1 MYVKVRDLMTANVL
15 TIQPHHSVERARK
28 LMDTHQLSA
37 LPVVDSDDIVV
48 GMVSSSD
55 LVRPGG
61 SENSPVRTI
70 MSTRVFTISEYD
82 DARNVARLMRNQH
95 IHHVVVTNEKRVV
108 GMISS
113 YDLLRLVENHRFVMR
128 DAPSGPRGKQGK
140 G

>member
-1 MYVKVRDLMTANVL
+1 MTANVL
-15 TIQPHHSVERARK
+15 TIRPYHSVERARK
-28 LMDTHQLSA
+28 LMDSHQLSA
-37 LPVVDSDDIVV
+37 LPVVDSDDLVV

-55 LVRPGG
+55 LVRTNG

-82 DARNVARLMRNQH
+82 AVHSVARMMRNRH

-128 DAPSGPRGKQGK
+128 NAPNGPRGKHGT